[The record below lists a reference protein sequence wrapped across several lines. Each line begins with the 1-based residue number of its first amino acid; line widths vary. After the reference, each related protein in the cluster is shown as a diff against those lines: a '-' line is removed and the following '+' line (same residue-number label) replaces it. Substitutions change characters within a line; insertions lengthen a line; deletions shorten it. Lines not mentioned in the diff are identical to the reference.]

1 MSIYKQKKVSQPH
14 LILVSIDFKIA
25 QSLNGFLLKRYI
37 YYSCHAVANEDS
49 IFSFSKNLNEISL
62 VEGGGEGEKNPI
74 DSFNLFL
81 ISKHLIRGVEQGLY
95 SLMIV
100 GKHNFHGFS
109 YVCLIIFTE
118 NNGLMKPT

>member
-81 ISKHLIRGVEQGLY
+81 ISKHLIRGDEQGLH
-95 SLMIV
+95 SLIIV
-100 GKHNFHGFS
+100 GK
-109 YVCLIIFTE
+109 T
-118 NNGLMKPT
+118 